1 MMNNKVTRIIANSVG
16 LAAVAALGITV
27 YQLGTSPVKEKTPEE
42 KTENVGES
50 TQDTEEQL
58 SEDAGTNHVE
68 SENQWISDD
77 GEDLDDTKV
86 TFQKQGM
93 YGETAQN
100 TVDNNESDNT
110 ADVDKTDN
118 AVNSQQ
124 AEESSVN
131 ANMKS
136 QTISEDQADEAT
148 DVSASALNLA
158 TVNFSEDTLMEWPV
172 NGNVLLDY
180 SMDQTTYFPTLDQYK
195 LSPAIAVGAVEG
207 APVVAAVNGKVY
219 SIEQNAQTGTTLTM
233 ELGNGYQAVYGQLTD
248 LTVSE
253 GDTIKKGTTIGYI
266 AQPTKYYSTEGTNL
280 YFAMKKD
287 GEPIDPIEYFHNEI
301 EEKNRVAVDRQPLI
315 WYRAET
321 VTYKQYFDI
330 CNRND
335 MCSIIQNM

>member
-180 SMDQTTYFPTLDQYK
+180 SMDQTTYFRRL
-195 LSPAIAVGAVEG
+195 I
-207 APVVAAVNGKVY
+207 
-219 SIEQNAQTGTTLTM
+219 SIN
-233 ELGNGYQAVYGQLTD
+233 
-248 LTVSE
+248 
-253 GDTIKKGTTIGYI
+253 
-266 AQPTKYYSTEGTNL
+266 
-280 YFAMKKD
+280 
-287 GEPIDPIEYFHNEI
+287 
-301 EEKNRVAVDRQPLI
+301 
-315 WYRAET
+315 
-321 VTYKQYFDI
+321 
-330 CNRND
+330 
-335 MCSIIQNM
+335 

>member
-1 MMNNKVTRIIANSVG
+1 MNNKVTRIIANSVG

-180 SMDQTTYFPTLDQYK
+180 SMDQTIYFPTLDQFK
-195 LSPAIAVGAVEG
+195 CNPGIVIQAEVSDP
-207 APVVAAVNGKVY
+207 VAAPANAKVLEVG
-219 SIEQNAQTGTTLTM
+219 SNEEIGNFVVLD
-233 ELGNGYQAVYGQLTD
+233 LGNEYTATCGQLKEITAVPGEY
-248 LTVSE
+248 LEAGQVF
-253 GDTIKKGTTIGYI
+253 GYV
-266 AQPTKYYSTEGTNL
+266 AEPTKYYSVEGVNVFFEL
-280 YFAMKKD
+280 KHQEKA
-287 GEPIDPIEYFHNEI
+287 IDPLDQME
-301 EEKNRVAVDRQPLI
+301 
-315 WYRAET
+315 
-321 VTYKQYFDI
+321 
-330 CNRND
+330 
-335 MCSIIQNM
+335 